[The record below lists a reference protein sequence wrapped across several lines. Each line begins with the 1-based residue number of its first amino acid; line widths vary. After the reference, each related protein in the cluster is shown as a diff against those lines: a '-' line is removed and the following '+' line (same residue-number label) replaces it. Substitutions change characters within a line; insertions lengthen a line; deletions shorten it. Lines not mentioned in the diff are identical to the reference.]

1 MISPR
6 TGKLIAAK
14 YSALPSLV
22 SKIEPA
28 EIGSIF
34 KHSGDPFA
42 FFPTV
47 GLFSTEFALG
57 YCHNLNAKRVE
68 TEISHAAPAVRKVS
82 TKWTR

>member
-14 YSALPSLV
+14 YAALPTLV
-22 SKIEPA
+22 SKIEPS
-28 EIGSIF
+28 EIGIIF
-34 KHSGDPFA
+34 KHSSDPFA

-47 GLFSTEFALG
+47 GLFATEFALG
-57 YCHNLNAKRVE
+57 YCHNMNAKRAE
-68 TEISHAAPAVRKVS
+68 TEISHAAATVRNVS

>member
-14 YSALPSLV
+14 YAALPTLV
-22 SKIEPA
+22 SKIEPS

-34 KHSGDPFA
+34 KHSADPFA

-57 YCHNLNAKRVE
+57 YCHNLNVKRGE
-68 TEISHAAPAVRKVS
+68 TEISHAAPSARTVS